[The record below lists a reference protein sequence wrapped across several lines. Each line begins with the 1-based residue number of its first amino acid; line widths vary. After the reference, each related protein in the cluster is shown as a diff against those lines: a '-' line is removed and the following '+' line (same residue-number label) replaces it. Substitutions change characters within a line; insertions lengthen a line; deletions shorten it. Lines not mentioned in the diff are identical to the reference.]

1 VPDEGS
7 GPPEFESPLDDLF
20 VEGAR
25 YREPS
30 AAERARQAREFERR
44 GKEAARENRRRRKRE
59 TVRSGTRKWLPWAG
73 LAAVVLAVWGLT
85 SLASGGD
92 DDREPA
98 TTSSTTTAVDS
109 TTTSPPVVT
118 PNP

>member
-1 VPDEGS
+1 LADEGS

-30 AAERARQAREFERR
+30 AEERARQARDFERR
-44 GKEAARENRRRRKRE
+44 GKEAARNNRRRRKQE
-59 TVRSGTRKWLPWAG
+59 TVRGTRKWLPWAG

-85 SLASGGD
+85 SLGSGGD
-92 DDREPA
+92 DSDPDPA
-98 TTSSTTTAVDS
+98 TTSSTTTVDA
-109 TTTSPPVVT
+109 TTTS
-118 PNP
+118 NPAISPGP